1 MSLGNEKLYPVT
13 DHPIDVQG
21 LLDALP
27 FFVMLVDDK
36 HRILAVNSAIVTHYG
51 CKQEQLIGRHC
62 PEIVHGTSKSP
73 SGCPL
78 EEAIMTGTSVEKEL
92 FDEKIQGWF
101 SSAICPTK
109 YRTPDGSRIYVH
121 IVSDIT
127 RRRLAEEAQR
137 TAYEKLQR
145 TVEGVIRALTK
156 TVEFKD
162 PYTAGHQQRVSE
174 LACAIAEEMGFSEEC
189 VQGIR
194 MAGLVHDLGKIAVPA
209 DILSKPGQ
217 IGPDEFNIIK
227 KHSQIGYEIL
237 KDIEFSW
244 PIAQI
249 VLQHQ
254 ERLNGSG
261 YPQGLSGDEIMP
273 EARILA
279 VADVVEAMS
288 SHRPYRQALGIDIAL
303 KEISKNKAILYD
315 PEVVDATLTLFHSK
329 KFKWTNKH

>member
-1 MSLGNEKLYPVT
+1 MSLGNETLYPVT
-13 DHPIDVQG
+13 DHPIDVQD
-21 LLDALP
+21 LIDALP

-62 PEIVHGTSKSP
+62 PEIVHGTSKSH

-78 EEAIMTGTSVEKEL
+78 EEAILTGTSVEKEL
-92 FDEKIQGWF
+92 FDERIQGWF

-109 YRTPDGSRIYVH
+109 HRTQDGSRIYVH

-137 TAYEKLQR
+137 TAYERLQR

-156 TVEFKD
+156 TV
-162 PYTAGHQQRVSE
+162 
-174 LACAIAEEMGFSEEC
+174 
-189 VQGIR
+189 
-194 MAGLVHDLGKIAVPA
+194 
-209 DILSKPGQ
+209 
-217 IGPDEFNIIK
+217 EFNIIK

-254 ERLNGSG
+254 ERLDGSG

-288 SHRPYRQALGIDIAL
+288 SHRPYRQALGINVAL
-303 KEISKNKAILYD
+303 QEISKNKAILYD
-315 PEVVDATLTLFHSK
+315 PEVVDATLTLFRSK